1 MTHLPQQAGGKAL
14 APPRILRLV
23 LNPRKSRPG
32 TVLVITMLIVF
43 ALAGTVLT
51 LGRTA
56 RVELSASANL
66 AASIQASAV
75 ERGAEQ
81 YVTALLV
88 LNTTKG
94 VLPEALESSY
104 EAVPVGEGFFW
115 VVRPDYGDTA
125 MPLFG
130 LVDEAS
136 KLNINSAPYDMLMK
150 LPNMTS
156 DIANAIVAYRG
167 TGAAPA
173 AGSTTASDPQSL
185 GGGYYTKN
193 SPFESVEELLKIQG
207 FNRQLLYGNGQA
219 GPLGQQATSGL
230 GGSSKANLMTD
241 NATARGLYDLLTI
254 YSQEAL
260 TPAAASSSTTAAAQG
275 TVNINLPNQRDRLRN
290 LLRAQLG
297 NTRGDAVMTLI
308 TPRTVFIDVFDFY
321 FQTKLKPDEFDKVFP
336 QLTTSTGTV
345 RGKININ
352 TASRE
357 VLLTL
362 PRLESADVQK
372 LIDARPAVA
381 GQSSSGFGSAT
392 TTDAAG
398 PSLSWVATALNQKAV
413 GLGPYLTGNTSRVSA
428 DILAVSGNGRAYKRV
443 RVVFDVS
450 SAAPQI
456 IYRRELTDRGWPL
469 DPTILEQLR
478 SGQSLA
484 TAGTGIG
491 AGSSASGGMF
501 R

>member
-1 MTHLPQQAGGKAL
+1 MNHLPQHTGGR
-14 APPRILRLV
+14 APAPFRILRIRMRR
-23 LNPRKSRPG
+23 NRPG

-81 YVTALLV
+81 YINALLT

-94 VLPEALESSY
+94 SLPEALESSY

-136 KLNINSAPYDMLMK
+136 KLNINSAPYDMLAK
-150 LPNMTS
+150 LPNMTT
-156 DIANAIVAYRG
+156 DVANAIVAYRG
-167 TGAAPA
+167 VQTAPA
-173 AGSTTASDPQSL
+173 AGAPTTPAEPQSL

-193 SPFESVEELLKIQG
+193 SPFESVEELLQIQG
-207 FNRQLLYGNGQA
+207 FNRTLLYGNGQA
-219 GPLGQQATSGL
+219 GPLGQQASSGL
-230 GGSSKANLMTD
+230 GGGAKTNLMTD

-254 YSQEAL
+254 YSQETL
-260 TPAAASSSTTAAAQG
+260 TPASTTGGTTAAAQG
-275 TVNINLPNQRDRLRN
+275 TVNINLQDQRDRLRN
-290 LLRAQLG
+290 LLRAQLN
-297 NTRGDAVMTLI
+297 NTRGDEIMNLI
-308 TPRTVFIDVFDFY
+308 TPRTRFVDVFDFY
-321 FQTKLKPDEFDKVFP
+321 FQTKLKPEEFDKIAT

-352 TASRE
+352 TASRN
-357 VLLTL
+357 VLLAL
-362 PRLESADVQK
+362 PGLESADVDK
-372 LIDARPAVA
+372 LISARPAAA
-381 GQSSSGFGSAT
+381 GQSSSGFGSSAPTST
-392 TTDAAG
+392 TG
-398 PSLSWVATALNQKAV
+398 PSLSWVATTLNQKAV
-413 GLGPYLTGNTSRVSA
+413 GLGPYITFQTSRVSA

-443 RVVFDVS
+443 RVVFDLS
-450 SAAPQI
+450 GTTPQI
-456 IYRRELTDRGWPL
+456 IYRREITDRGWPL

-478 SGQSLA
+478 SGQTLT
-484 TAGTGIG
+484 TADSGIG
-491 AGSSASGGMF
+491 ARSSASGGTF